1 MRQVLVYRHAKAEKS
16 DGDIPD
22 RKRQLLPRGRRQCES
37 IGAQLAERNLLPDTV
52 ITSPAARA
60 RETADRTAEAARF
73 DGLITEAETLY
84 DATPRTYLS
93 ILQDL
98 PAGTERVM
106 LVGHNPTVE
115 EFVEHVSGQYRRMKT
130 AHLVVLETDLAS
142 WGDLAPDTRFTV
154 VDYLQ
159 PEE

>member
-22 RKRQLLPRGRRQCES
+22 RKRRLLPRGRRQCES
-37 IGAQLAERNLLPDTV
+37 IGAQLAERGLLPDAV
-52 ITSPAARA
+52 ITSPAVRA
-60 RETADRTAEAARF
+60 RETADRTAASAGF
-73 DGLITEAETLY
+73 SGAITEADTLY

-93 ILQDL
+93 VLQDL
-98 PAGTERVM
+98 PDDTERIM

-115 EFVEHVSGQYRRMKT
+115 EFVEHASGQSSRMKT
-130 AHLVVLETDLAS
+130 AHLAVLETDLAS
-142 WGDLAPDTRFTV
+142 WRDLAPDTRFTV
-154 VDYLQ
+154 ADYLE